1 MSTKKPSK
9 FFGLHSHSGFS
20 TFDGLGYPQ
29 EHIDFCRS
37 NGLDGWSLTDHGHM
51 NGFAHAYLHSE
62 KLNKAG
68 ANFKFIPGCEMYFHP
83 DIQEWQA
90 VYDLRKAAKKGNQE
104 AINKILDENESI
116 RTRLIATLDGHDET
130 LMLEV
135 EDGNLTVENEDETKS
150 AKFYDPIKRRH
161 HLVVLPKTSEGLQRL
176 FGLVSKGYLEGF
188 YRFPRIDIEMLR
200 EAASGGHLMVTSAC
214 IGGPLAFEVYKH
226 LQQYEFEK
234 LESRLLDDAN
244 VMEKVQLGI
253 GNAVDRLAY
262 AVGRENVML
271 ELQFNKLE
279 AQHLA
284 NRAIIEFASR
294 QGMTDQLIVTCDSHY
309 SSPDHWKEREI
320 YKKLGWMNH
329 KEFNP
334 ENLPQSREDL
344 KCELYPK
351 NAEQVWETYQNIKSG
366 HKFYDDEMM
375 CEAIERTHDIAH
387 QVIGD
392 IHPDTSMKLP
402 SYVIPEDMTAN
413 KALLEACK
421 KGLLLR
427 DLADKPEYI
436 SRLHYELKVI
446 KEKDFAEYF
455 LTMKAIMDIAR
466 DHMLVGPARGSGA
479 GSLVNYVLYIT
490 DIDPIEYDLLFERF
504 MSIDRSDAP
513 DIDNDVSDRD
523 ELIRLLREEFG
534 ERNVIPISN
543 YNTFKLKSLIKDVS
557 KFYGIPYEEV
567 NRALAPL
574 ERDVR
579 RGRKRDDDAE
589 DSFDIKLGEAIK
601 YSDSLRDYLE
611 KHPEVIEPIGV
622 LFKQNKALGRHAGG
636 VIVSENIEKQMP
648 IILARG
654 EPQTPWVEG
663 MNYKHLE
670 EFGWIKFD
678 ILGLETLRIIERTI
692 DLLLKKEGNLEPS
705 FVEIKSWFDERMSP
719 KNIDFND
726 QSVYENIYHAGKW
739 AAIFQCTQRGT
750 QALFKRA
757 KPESV
762 VDIATLTAIYRPGP
776 LSAKVDKL
784 YINNKKNP
792 GAVDYGHPLIKEVLE
807 ETYGCIIFQE
817 QVMKLCNLVAGIPK
831 AECNAMRKMMK
842 PVGSGNENVKKARAL
857 KKKFISGAVAN
868 GVNEQTS
875 IELYEKILYFAGY
888 GFNKSHAVSY
898 AVNSYYCAW
907 LMTYYEQEWIQA
919 YLEASSS
926 NPKKLAKA
934 LSEVKGLGYK
944 IVPIDVNK
952 AEKNWTIVG
961 EKTLMPSFLSCKGV
975 GETAIEEIIA
985 NRPYRNV
992 EEMLWN
998 EDGSWKHSKFNKRSI
1013 SSLIKIGAFDSMDLI
1028 GVSKCFTS
1036 YRQMHDL
1043 IIESYNE
1050 LRHRTKKD
1058 PFKGMNRFKELILE
1072 SPDTEEWSHKE
1083 LMEFEKDLVG
1093 SINVE
1098 ALVPE
1103 KLMEKLEERDIKAL
1117 DDHNGLDLYWFMV
1130 TEIIPKLTK
1139 HKKPYLMLNVISASG
1154 KTHRVFCWGISANAD
1169 IKPYTFCVAEVDKND
1184 FGMSTKWHRIKQFN
1198 I

>member
-1 MSTKKPSK
+1 MASK
-9 FFGLHSHSGFS
+9 IPNRFFGLHSHSGFS

-29 EHIDFCRS
+29 EHIDFCKS
-37 NGLDGWSLTDHGHM
+37 NGLDGWSMTDHGHM
-51 NGFAHAYLHSE
+51 NGFAHAYLHTK

-68 ANFKFIPGCEMYFHP
+68 GNFKFIPGCEMYFHP
-83 DIQEWQA
+83 DLQEWQA

-104 AINKILDENESI
+104 AVNKILEENESI
-116 RTRLIATLDGHDET
+116 RTRLIASIDGHDET
-130 LMLEV
+130 LMLDTETA
-135 EDGNLTVENEDETKS
+135 NLTVENEEETKS
-150 AKFYDPIKRRH
+150 GKFYDPVKRRH
-161 HLVVLPKTSEGLQRL
+161 HLVVLPKTSVGLQRL
-176 FGLVSKGYLEGF
+176 FGLVSKGYLDGF
-188 YRFPRIDIEMLR
+188 YRFPRIDIEMLK
-200 EAASGGHLMVTSAC
+200 EAAEGDHLMVSTAC

-226 LQQYEFEK
+226 LQEYEFDK
-234 LESRLLDDAN
+234 LQASLLDDTSI
-244 VMEKVQLGI
+244 MEKVQKGI
-253 GNAVDRLAY
+253 GNAVDKLAY
-262 AVGRENVML
+262 AVGQENVMF

-284 NRAIIEFASR
+284 NRAIIEFAQR
-294 QGMTDQLIVTCDSHY
+294 QGMTNQLVVTCDSHY

-334 ENLPQSREDL
+334 ENLPQSKEDL

-351 NAEQVWETYQNIKSG
+351 NAKQVWDTYQEVKNG
-366 HKFYDDEMM
+366 HDFYNDSMM
-375 CEAIERTHDIAH
+375 CEAVERTHDVAH
-387 QVIGD
+387 EMIGD
-392 IHPDTSMKLP
+392 IHPETSMKLP

-421 KGLLLR
+421 KGIVARGLHT
-427 DLADKPEYI
+427 DPEYI
-436 SRLHYELKVI
+436 NRLHYELKVI
-446 KEKDFAEYF
+446 KEKNFAEYF

-466 DHMLVGPARGSGA
+466 DNMLIGPARGSGA

-504 MSIDRSDAP
+504 LSIDRSDAP
-513 DIDNDVSDRD
+513 DIDNDVADRD

-557 KFYGIPYEEV
+557 KFYGIPFDEV
-567 NRALAPL
+567 NKALAPL

-579 RGRKRDDDAE
+579 RGRKHDVEAD

-636 VIVSENIEKQMP
+636 VIVSENIQDRMP
-648 IILARG
+648 LILARG

-678 ILGLETLRIIERTI
+678 ILGLETLRIIERSI
-692 DLLLKKEGNLEPS
+692 QLIIEKETGENPS
-705 FVEIKSWFDERMSP
+705 FSDIKSWFDVKMAP
-719 KNIDFND
+719 KNINFDD
-726 QSVYENIYHAGKW
+726 QKVYKNIYHAGKW
-739 AAIFQCTQRGT
+739 AAIFQCTQRGS

-792 GAVDYGHPLIKEVLE
+792 GQVEYGHPLIKEVLE

-817 QVMKLCNLVAGIPK
+817 QVMKLCNVVASIPK

-842 PVGSGNENVKKARAL
+842 PMGSGDENVQKARAL
-857 KKKFISGAVAN
+857 KEKFISGAIAN
-868 GVNEQTS
+868 GVSREIS
-875 IELYEKILYFAGY
+875 EDLYEKILYFAGY
-888 GFNKSHAVSY
+888 GFNKSHAVAY

-907 LMTYYEQEWIQA
+907 LMTYYEQEWVQA

-934 LSEVKGLGYK
+934 LGEVKGLGYT
-944 IVPIDVNK
+944 IAPIDINHAGK
-952 AEKNWTIVG
+952 AWSLVG
-961 EKTLMPSFLSCKGV
+961 EKTLMPSFVSCKGLGIAAV
-975 GETAIEEIIA
+975 DEILE
-985 NRPYRNV
+985 NRPYSKI
-992 EEMLWN
+992 EDLLWN
-998 EDGSWKHSKFNKRSI
+998 EDGSWKHSKFNKRALE
-1013 SSLIKIGAFDSMDLI
+1013 SLIKIRAFSSMDLV
-1028 GVSKCFTS
+1028 GKDKTFSS
-1036 YRQMHDL
+1036 YKQMHSV
-1043 IIESYNE
+1043 IIENYDD
-1050 LRHRTKKD
+1050 LRHRLKRD
-1058 PFKGMNRFKELILE
+1058 PFKGMNSYREILLE
-1072 SPDTEEWSHKE
+1072 SPDMDEWHRKE
-1083 LMEFEKDLVG
+1083 IMDYENDLLG

-1098 ALVPE
+1098 ALVPAHV
-1103 KLMEKLEERDIKAL
+1103 MEKLKERSVRAL
-1117 DDHNGLDLYWFMV
+1117 DEHDGLDLYWFMISSV
-1130 TEIIPKLTK
+1130 MPKLTK
-1139 HKKPYLMLNVISASG
+1139 NKKPYFLINAISASG
-1154 KTHRVFCWGISANAD
+1154 KNHRMFCWGVPAGASID
-1169 IKPYTFCVAEVDKND
+1169 PYTFCVAEVDKND
-1184 FGMSTKWHRIKQFN
+1184 FGMSTKWHRIKTFDF
-1198 I
+1198 